1 MTEAELLRQLALGE
15 DSRHQFK
22 RDATNVDS
30 IAAELAA
37 FSNSGGGQLF
47 IGVEDDGSVLG
58 LESGAVRRLNQL
70 LSNAASQHTRP
81 PVHPLTENVQTDNG
95 IVIVVSVPDGLAKP
109 YVDHQGRIWV
119 KQGADKRHVTSR
131 EEMQRMFQL
140 AGLVYADVVPIAG
153 TSSADINSQVFHN
166 YFNRRY
172 GQNAEFAGQPFEQL
186 LQNISLG
193 DGREINLSG
202 LLLFGHQPQR
212 WRPAFEVKAVAF
224 PGTALHDIPATWTAK
239 ISVAHYWS
247 NISAVLPLFVA
258 TFVMFKPVG
267 ALIH

>member
-95 IVIVVSVPDGLAKP
+95 IVSGQRTRWPCQTLCRSSRPYLGQTGSRQAPCDIPRRDAAHVPTCWLG
-109 YVDHQGRIWV
+109 VCRC
-119 KQGADKRHVTSR
+119 GA
-131 EEMQRMFQL
+131 
-140 AGLVYADVVPIAG
+140 
-153 TSSADINSQVFHN
+153 
-166 YFNRRY
+166 NRRNIICRY
-172 GQNAEFAGQPFEQL
+172 QQP
-186 LQNISLG
+186 G
-193 DGREINLSG
+193 V
-202 LLLFGHQPQR
+202 P
-212 WRPAFEVKAVAF
+212 
-224 PGTALHDIPATWTAK
+224 
-239 ISVAHYWS
+239 
-247 NISAVLPLFVA
+247 
-258 TFVMFKPVG
+258 
-267 ALIH
+267 